1 MVETIN
7 IQPLSNIVGAV
18 VDGVDLT
25 QPVDDATAD
34 LLRNT
39 FYQNSILCIRDQ
51 QLAATDQIRFAD
63 LFGPVDS
70 GFRVRSG
77 YGGDETRQR
86 GVMLVSNIRRNG
98 VPIGSLPDGEMQ
110 FHSDGAHRDV
120 PYAAT
125 TLYAIKLPS
134 WGGDTL
140 FANLAAAY
148 DALDEETK
156 ERIDALQVRNL
167 YGYDDT
173 FREETSDE
181 SEPNTSAATHG
192 LVKTH
197 PITGRKSL
205 YLSRLMTRHVIG
217 MDRNESNDLLNRLFD
232 HAEQPEFVYAH
243 EWRPKDLL
251 IWDNRCLNH
260 ARTDFPD
267 TEERL
272 LRRLTITEW
281 HK

>member
-1 MVETIN
+1 MAETID

-25 QPVDDATAD
+25 RPVDDATGD

-39 FYQNSILCIRDQ
+39 FYENSILCIRDQ
-51 QLAATDQIRFAD
+51 QLAATDQIQFAD

-77 YGGDETRQR
+77 YGGDETRQW

-134 WGGDTL
+134 RAGIHCL
-140 FANLAAAY
+140 
-148 DALDEETK
+148 
-156 ERIDALQVRNL
+156 
-167 YGYDDT
+167 
-173 FREETSDE
+173 
-181 SEPNTSAATHG
+181 
-192 LVKTH
+192 
-197 PITGRKSL
+197 PIWP
-205 YLSRLMTRHVIG
+205 RLMTHWTRKR
-217 MDRNESNDLLNRLFD
+217 RNGLTPFRSAIFTVTTILSAKKR
-232 HAEQPEFVYAH
+232 
-243 EWRPKDLL
+243 
-251 IWDNRCLNH
+251 
-260 ARTDFPD
+260 RTNPNPIP
-267 TEERL
+267 L
-272 LRRLTITEW
+272 PLRMGW
-281 HK
+281 